1 MGCARRSPLVVA
13 RHVTVQKELEDERE
27 QLIDELQDALREVVQ
42 LEGLLPICASCRK
55 MRDDT
60 G

>member
-1 MGCARRSPLVVA
+1 VVA